1 MRHFKKALFVLLAC
15 PQLGWSQI
23 NADRVMLMGRNALYY
38 EDYVLSMQ
46 YFNMVINAKPYL
58 SEPYFYR
65 GLAKFYL
72 EDFSGASLDCKE
84 AVEKNPFVARNYEL
98 LGLCFIN
105 LKQYDEARGAYQKL
119 LKLEPENRNG
129 WYNYIL
135 CEAETEHY
143 EQAMSSLDSVIRKWP
158 AEAQFYTV
166 KAQVAFQQK
175 DTVLAEQALKQA
187 LEVDQYDERV
197 WEMLA
202 MISLSR
208 KDYKTGEEQLTQA
221 ISINKRN
228 ANYYVNRALARYHQ
242 RNLRG
247 AMSDYDEAIVVD
259 PKSYI
264 GHFNR
269 GLLRAQVGD
278 DNRAIEDFNY
288 VLEVEPDNMIALF
301 NRALMRNNTGDY
313 RGALKD
319 LTAVIKEFPTFWT
332 GYQMRASIR
341 RKLGDINGAER
352 DEFKVMKAQMEARYQ
367 GKKFK
372 TSGTTRKKSD
382 RDMNDYDKLVEE
394 DTVVY
399 TQKYSSEY
407 RGKIQN
413 KQVEMRPE
421 AMFVLTY
428 HPQRVGVERSVAYHP
443 ELEALNQK
451 GWLPQR
457 VAMAN
462 HEQTLDRNL
471 VQKHFARLE
480 VLAQK
485 LDAAAPAVTLYLERA
500 LEYYTVQDYD
510 AAMEDINKY
519 LGHSPESTLGYFLR
533 AQIKIRQLEAFA
545 GTGQE
550 KSVAALQIGYN
561 AALSDLDLVVRKI
574 PDFKYAYYNI
584 GYIYMLEQNYAKAE
598 EAFTKALKI
607 DPDFGEALFNRGVA
621 YIKQEKVQQAISDLS
636 RAGELG
642 LYDSYSLIKKYAD
655 YRK

>member
-72 EDFSGASLDCKE
+72 EDFSGASSDCKE

-105 LKQYDEARGAYQKL
+105 LKQYEEARDAYQKL
-119 LKLEPENRNG
+119 LRLEPENRNG

-143 EQAMSSLDSVIRKWP
+143 EQAMNSLDSVIRKWP

-208 KDYKTGEEQLTQA
+208 KDYKAGEEQLTQA

-247 AMSDYDEAIVVD
+247 AMSDYDEAIEVE

-288 VLEVEPDNMIALF
+288 VLEIEPDNMIALF

-319 LTAVIKEFPTFWT
+319 LTAVIKEYPTFWT
-332 GYQMRASIR
+332 GYQLRASIR

-372 TSGTTRKKSD
+372 TAATTRKKSD

-428 HPQRVGVERSVAYHP
+428 HPQRVGVERSVAFHP
-443 ELEALNQK
+443 ELEALNQT

-485 LDAAAPAVTLYLERA
+485 LDAMAPATTLYLERA

-519 LGHSPESTLGYFLR
+519 LELAPESTLGYFLR

-550 KSVAALQIGYN
+550 KSTAALQIGYN
-561 AALSDLDLVVRKI
+561 AALSDLETVTRRI

-584 GYIYMLEQNYAKAE
+584 GYIYMLEQNYVKAE

-607 DPDFGEALFNRGVA
+607 DPDFSEALFNRGVT
-621 YIKQEKVQQAISDLS
+621 YIKQEKLQQAISDLS

>member
-485 LDAAAPAVTLYLERA
+485 LDAASPAATLYLERA

-607 DPDFGEALFNRGVA
+607 DSDFGEALFNRGVA

>member
-143 EQAMSSLDSVIRKWP
+143 EQAMNSLDSVIRKWP

-485 LDAAAPAVTLYLERA
+485 LDAAAPAATLYLERA

>member
-105 LKQYDEARGAYQKL
+105 LKQYEEARDAYQKL

-143 EQAMSSLDSVIRKWP
+143 EQAMNSLDSVIRKWP

-208 KDYKTGEEQLTQA
+208 KDYKAGEEQLTQA

-247 AMSDYDEAIVVD
+247 AMSDYDEAIEVD

-288 VLEVEPDNMIALF
+288 VLEIEPDNMIALF

-319 LTAVIKEFPTFWT
+319 LTAVIKEYPTFWT
-332 GYQMRASIR
+332 GYQLRASIR

-372 TSGTTRKKSD
+372 TAATTRKKSD

-428 HPQRVGVERSVAYHP
+428 HPQRVGVERSVAFHP
-443 ELEALNQK
+443 ELEALNQT

-485 LDAAAPAVTLYLERA
+485 LDAMAPATTLYLERA

-519 LGHSPESTLGYFLR
+519 LELAPESTLGYLLR

-550 KSVAALQIGYN
+550 KSTAALQIGYN
-561 AALSDLDLVVRKI
+561 AALSDLETVTRRI

-584 GYIYMLEQNYAKAE
+584 GYIYMLEQNYVKAE

-607 DPDFGEALFNRGVA
+607 DPDFGEALFNRGVT
-621 YIKQEKVQQAISDLS
+621 YIKQEKLQQAISDLS

>member
-143 EQAMSSLDSVIRKWP
+143 EQAMNSLDSVIRKWP

-443 ELEALNQK
+443 ELETLNQK

>member
-1 MRHFKKALFVLLAC
+1 MRHIRKALFLLFAC

-72 EDFSGASLDCKE
+72 EDFSGASQDCKE

-105 LKQYDEARGAYQKL
+105 LKQYEEARGAYQKL
-119 LKLEPENRNG
+119 LQLEPENRNG

-135 CEAETEHY
+135 CEAETKHY
-143 EQAMSSLDSVIRKWP
+143 EQAMNSLDSVIRKWP

-166 KAQVAFQQK
+166 KAQVAFEQK
-175 DTVLAEQALKQA
+175 DTLLAEQALKQA

-208 KDYKTGEEQLTQA
+208 KDYKVGEEQLTQA

-247 AMSDYDEAIVVD
+247 AMSDYDEAIEVD

-278 DNRAIEDFNY
+278 DNRAIEDFNF

-319 LTAVIKEFPTFWT
+319 LSAVIKEYPTFWT

-341 RKLGDINGAER
+341 RKLGDVNGAER

-367 GKKFK
+367 GKKFN
-372 TSGTTRKKSD
+372 TSKTRKKSD

-399 TQKYSSEY
+399 AQKYSSEY

-428 HPQRVGVERSVAYHP
+428 HPQRVGVERSIAYHP
-443 ELEALNQK
+443 ELESLNQK

-457 VAMAN
+457 VALAN

-471 VQKHFARLE
+471 VQKHFALLE
-480 VLAQK
+480 TLAQK
-485 LDAAAPAVTLYLERA
+485 LDAANPSLPLYLERA

-519 LGHSPESTLGYFLR
+519 LELSPENTLGYFLR

-550 KSVAALQIGYN
+550 KSAAALQIGYN
-561 AALSDLDLVVRKI
+561 AALSDLETVVQRI

-584 GYIYMLEQNYAKAE
+584 GYIYMLEQNYVKAE
-598 EAFTKALKI
+598 EAFTKALKV
-607 DPDFGEALFNRGVA
+607 DPDFGEALFNRGVT
-621 YIKQEKVQQAISDLS
+621 YIKQERVQQAISDLS
-636 RAGELG
+636 RSGELG

>member
-1 MRHFKKALFVLLAC
+1 MRHIRKALFLLFAC

-72 EDFSGASLDCKE
+72 EDFSGASQDCKE

-105 LKQYDEARGAYQKL
+105 LKQYEEARGAYQKL
-119 LKLEPENRNG
+119 LQLEPENRNG

-135 CEAETEHY
+135 CEAETKHY
-143 EQAMSSLDSVIRKWP
+143 EQAMNSLDSVIRKWP

-166 KAQVAFQQK
+166 KAQVAFEQK
-175 DTVLAEQALKQA
+175 DTLLAEQALKQA

-208 KDYKTGEEQLTQA
+208 KDYKAGEEQLTQA

-264 GHFNR
+264 AHFNR

-278 DNRAIEDFNY
+278 DNRAIEDFNF

-319 LTAVIKEFPTFWT
+319 LSAVIKEYPTFWT
-332 GYQMRASIR
+332 GYQMRASIC

-367 GKKFK
+367 GKKFN
-372 TSGTTRKKSD
+372 TSKTRKKSD

-399 TQKYSSEY
+399 AQKYSSEY

-428 HPQRVGVERSVAYHP
+428 HPQRVGVERSIAYHP
-443 ELEALNQK
+443 ELESLNQK

-457 VAMAN
+457 VALAN

-471 VQKHFARLE
+471 VQKHFALLE
-480 VLAQK
+480 TLTQK
-485 LDAAAPAVTLYLERA
+485 LDAANPSVPLYLERA

-519 LGHSPESTLGYFLR
+519 LELSPENTLGYFLR

-561 AALSDLDLVVRKI
+561 AALSDLETVVQRI

-584 GYIYMLEQNYAKAE
+584 GYIYMLEQNYVKAE

-607 DPDFGEALFNRGVA
+607 DPDFGEALFNRGVT

>member
-143 EQAMSSLDSVIRKWP
+143 EQAMNSLDSVIRKWP

-561 AALSDLDLVVRKI
+561 AALSDLDLVVQKI

-584 GYIYMLEQNYAKAE
+584 GYIYMLEQDYAKAE

>member
-143 EQAMSSLDSVIRKWP
+143 EQAMNSLDSVIRKWP

-485 LDAAAPAVTLYLERA
+485 LDAASPAATLYLERA

>member
-1 MRHFKKALFVLLAC
+1 MRHIRKALFLLFAC

-341 RKLGDINGAER
+341 RKLGDVNGAER

-367 GKKFK
+367 GKKFN
-372 TSGTTRKKSD
+372 TSKTRKKSD

-399 TQKYSSEY
+399 AQKYSSEY

-428 HPQRVGVERSVAYHP
+428 HPQRVGVERSIAYHP
-443 ELEALNQK
+443 ELESLNQK

-457 VAMAN
+457 VALAN

-485 LDAAAPAVTLYLERA
+485 LDAAAPAATLYLERA

-550 KSVAALQIGYN
+550 KSAAALQIGYN

>member
-143 EQAMSSLDSVIRKWP
+143 EQAMNSLDSVIRKWP

>member
-485 LDAAAPAVTLYLERA
+485 LDAASPAATLYLERA

-561 AALSDLDLVVRKI
+561 AALSDLDLVVQKI

>member
-72 EDFSGASLDCKE
+72 EDFSGASSDCKE

-105 LKQYDEARGAYQKL
+105 LKQYEEARDAYQKL

-143 EQAMSSLDSVIRKWP
+143 EQAMNSLDSVIRKWP

-208 KDYKTGEEQLTQA
+208 KDYKAGEEQLTQA

-247 AMSDYDEAIVVD
+247 AMSDYDEAIEVD

-288 VLEVEPDNMIALF
+288 VLEIEPDNMIALF

-319 LTAVIKEFPTFWT
+319 LTAVIKEYPTFWT
-332 GYQMRASIR
+332 GYQLRASIR

-372 TSGTTRKKSD
+372 TAATTRKKSD

-428 HPQRVGVERSVAYHP
+428 HPQRVGVERSVAFHP
-443 ELEALNQK
+443 ELEALNQT

-485 LDAAAPAVTLYLERA
+485 LDAMAPATTLYLERA

-519 LGHSPESTLGYFLR
+519 LELAPESTLGYFLR

-550 KSVAALQIGYN
+550 KSTAALQIGYN
-561 AALSDLDLVVRKI
+561 AALSDLETVTRRI

-584 GYIYMLEQNYAKAE
+584 GYIYMLEQNYVKAE

-607 DPDFGEALFNRGVA
+607 DPDFGEALFNRGVT
-621 YIKQEKVQQAISDLS
+621 YIKQEKLQQAISDLS

>member
-105 LKQYDEARGAYQKL
+105 LKQYEEARDAYQKL
-119 LKLEPENRNG
+119 LRLEPENRNG

-143 EQAMSSLDSVIRKWP
+143 EQAMNSLDSVIRKWP

-208 KDYKTGEEQLTQA
+208 KDYKAGEEQLTQA

-247 AMSDYDEAIVVD
+247 AMSDYDEAIEVE

-288 VLEVEPDNMIALF
+288 VLEIEPDNMIALF

-319 LTAVIKEFPTFWT
+319 LTAVIKEYPTFWT
-332 GYQMRASIR
+332 GYQLRASIR

-372 TSGTTRKKSD
+372 TAATTRKKSD

-428 HPQRVGVERSVAYHP
+428 HPQRVGVERSVAFHP
-443 ELEALNQK
+443 ELEALNQT

-485 LDAAAPAVTLYLERA
+485 LDAMAPATTLYLERA

-519 LGHSPESTLGYFLR
+519 LELAPEGTLGYFLR

-550 KSVAALQIGYN
+550 KSTAALLIGYN
-561 AALSDLDLVVRKI
+561 AALSDLETVTRRI

-584 GYIYMLEQNYAKAE
+584 GYIYMLEQNYVKAE

-607 DPDFGEALFNRGVA
+607 DPDFGEALFNRGVT
-621 YIKQEKVQQAISDLS
+621 YIKQEKLQQAISDLS

>member
-143 EQAMSSLDSVIRKWP
+143 EQAMNSLDSVIRKWP

-510 AAMEDINKY
+510 AAMGDINKY

>member
-1 MRHFKKALFVLLAC
+1 MRHIRKALFLLFAC

-72 EDFSGASLDCKE
+72 EDFSGASQDCKE

-105 LKQYDEARGAYQKL
+105 LKQYEEARGAYQKL
-119 LKLEPENRNG
+119 LQLEPENRNG

-135 CEAETEHY
+135 CEAETKHY
-143 EQAMSSLDSVIRKWP
+143 EQAMNSLDSVIRKWP

-166 KAQVAFQQK
+166 KAQVAFEQK
-175 DTVLAEQALKQA
+175 DTLLAEQALKQA

-208 KDYKTGEEQLTQA
+208 KDYKVGEEQLTQA

-278 DNRAIEDFNY
+278 DNRAIEDFNF

-319 LTAVIKEFPTFWT
+319 LSAVIKEYPTFWT

-341 RKLGDINGAER
+341 RKLGDVNGAER

-367 GKKFK
+367 GKKFN
-372 TSGTTRKKSD
+372 TSKTRKKSD

-399 TQKYSSEY
+399 AQKYSSEY

-428 HPQRVGVERSVAYHP
+428 HPQRVGVERSIAYHP
-443 ELEALNQK
+443 ELESLNQK

-457 VAMAN
+457 LALAN

-471 VQKHFARLE
+471 VQKHFALLE
-480 VLAQK
+480 TLAQK
-485 LDAAAPAVTLYLERA
+485 LDAANPSVPLYLERA

-519 LGHSPESTLGYFLR
+519 LELSPESTLGYFLR

-545 GTGQE
+545 STGQE
-550 KSVAALQIGYN
+550 KSAAALQIGYN
-561 AALSDLDLVVRKI
+561 AALSDLETVVQRI
-574 PDFKYAYYNI
+574 PNFKYAYYNI
-584 GYIYMLEQNYAKAE
+584 GYIYMLEQNYVKAE

-607 DPDFGEALFNRGVA
+607 DPDFGEALFNRGVT

>member
-105 LKQYDEARGAYQKL
+105 LKQYEEARDAYQKL

-143 EQAMSSLDSVIRKWP
+143 EQAMNSLDSVIRKWP

-208 KDYKTGEEQLTQA
+208 KDYKAGEEQLTQA

-247 AMSDYDEAIVVD
+247 AMSDYDEAIEVE

-288 VLEVEPDNMIALF
+288 VLEIEPDNMIALF

-319 LTAVIKEFPTFWT
+319 LTAVIKEYPTFWT
-332 GYQMRASIR
+332 GYQLRASIR

-372 TSGTTRKKSD
+372 TAATTRKKSD

-428 HPQRVGVERSVAYHP
+428 HPQRVGVERSVAFHP
-443 ELEALNQK
+443 ELEALNQT

-485 LDAAAPAVTLYLERA
+485 LDAMAPATTLYLERA

-519 LGHSPESTLGYFLR
+519 LELAPESTLGYFLR

-550 KSVAALQIGYN
+550 KSTAALQIGYN
-561 AALSDLDLVVRKI
+561 AALSDLETVTRRI

-584 GYIYMLEQNYAKAE
+584 GYIYMLEQNYVKAE

-607 DPDFGEALFNRGVA
+607 DPDFGEALFNRGVT
-621 YIKQEKVQQAISDLS
+621 YIKQEKLQQAISDLS

>member
-143 EQAMSSLDSVIRKWP
+143 EQAMNSLDSVIRKWP

-278 DNRAIEDFNY
+278 DNRAIEDFNF

>member
-1 MRHFKKALFVLLAC
+1 MRHFKKALFLLFAC

-72 EDFSGASLDCKE
+72 EDFSGASEDCKE
-84 AVEKNPFVARNYEL
+84 AIEKNPFVARNYEL

-105 LKQYDEARGAYQKL
+105 LKQYEEACEAYRKL

-135 CEAETEHY
+135 CEAETKRY
-143 EQAMSSLDSVIRKWP
+143 DQAMNSLDSVIRKWP
-158 AEAQFYTV
+158 DDAQFYTV

-175 DTVLAEQALKQA
+175 DTVTAEQSLNQALK
-187 LEVDQYDERV
+187 VDQYDERI

-202 MISLSR
+202 MISLNR
-208 KDYKTGEEQLTQA
+208 EDYKAGEEQLTQA

-228 ANYYVNRALARYHQ
+228 ASYYVNRALARYHQ

-278 DNRAIEDFNY
+278 DNRAIEDFNF

-319 LTAVIKEFPTFWT
+319 LSAVIKEYPTFWT
-332 GYQMRASIR
+332 GYQLRATIR
-341 RKLGDINGAER
+341 RKLGDVNGAER

-372 TSGTTRKKSD
+372 TSNKTRKKSD
-382 RDMNDYDKLVEE
+382 LDMNDYDKLVEE

-399 TQKYSSEY
+399 AQKYSSEY

-413 KQVEMRPE
+413 KQVEVRPE

-428 HPQRVGVERSVAYHP
+428 HPQRLGVERSVAYHP
-443 ELEALNQK
+443 ELEKLNQT

-457 VAMAN
+457 IALAN

-480 VLAQK
+480 TLAQK
-485 LDAAAPAVTLYLERA
+485 LEAANPPAQLYLERA

-510 AAMEDINKY
+510 AAMDDVNKY
-519 LGHSPESTLGYFLR
+519 LERNPEGVLGYFLR

-550 KSVAALQIGYN
+550 KSTAALQIGYN
-561 AALSDLDLVVRKI
+561 AALTDLEAVLRQI

-598 EAFTKALKI
+598 QAFTQALKI
-607 DPDFGEALFNRGVA
+607 DANFAEALFNRGVA
-621 YIKQEKVQQAISDLS
+621 CIKQEKMQQAVSDLS
-636 RAGELG
+636 QAGELG

>member
-1 MRHFKKALFVLLAC
+1 MRHIRKALFLLFAC

-72 EDFSGASLDCKE
+72 EDFSGASQDCKE

-105 LKQYDEARGAYQKL
+105 LKQYEEARGAYQKL
-119 LKLEPENRNG
+119 LQLEPENRNG

-135 CEAETEHY
+135 CEAETKHY
-143 EQAMSSLDSVIRKWP
+143 EQAMNSLDSVIRKWP

-166 KAQVAFQQK
+166 KAQVAFEQK
-175 DTVLAEQALKQA
+175 DTLLAEQALKQA

-208 KDYKTGEEQLTQA
+208 KDYKVGEEQLTQA

-278 DNRAIEDFNY
+278 DNRAIEDFNF

-319 LTAVIKEFPTFWT
+319 LSAVIKEYPTFWT

-341 RKLGDINGAER
+341 RKLGDVNGAER

-367 GKKFK
+367 GKKFN
-372 TSGTTRKKSD
+372 TSKTRKKSD

-399 TQKYSSEY
+399 AQKYSSEY

-485 LDAAAPAVTLYLERA
+485 LDAAAPAATLYLERA

>member
-1 MRHFKKALFVLLAC
+1 MRHIRKALFLLFAC

-72 EDFSGASLDCKE
+72 EDFSGASQDCKE
-84 AVEKNPFVARNYEL
+84 AVENNPFVARNYEL

-105 LKQYDEARGAYQKL
+105 LKQYEEARGAYQKL
-119 LKLEPENRNG
+119 LQLEPENRNG

-135 CEAETEHY
+135 CEAETKHY
-143 EQAMSSLDSVIRKWP
+143 EQAMNSLDSVIRKWP

-166 KAQVAFQQK
+166 KAQVAFEQK
-175 DTVLAEQALKQA
+175 DTLLAEQALKQA

-208 KDYKTGEEQLTQA
+208 KDYKVGEEQLTQA

-278 DNRAIEDFNY
+278 DNRAIEDFNF

-319 LTAVIKEFPTFWT
+319 LSAVIKEYPTFWT

-341 RKLGDINGAER
+341 RKLGDVNGAER

-367 GKKFK
+367 GKKFN
-372 TSGTTRKKSD
+372 TSKTRKKSD

-399 TQKYSSEY
+399 AQKYSSEY

-428 HPQRVGVERSVAYHP
+428 HPQRVGVERSIAYHP
-443 ELEALNQK
+443 ELESLNQK

-457 VAMAN
+457 LALAN

-471 VQKHFARLE
+471 VQKHFALLE
-480 VLAQK
+480 TLAQK
-485 LDAAAPAVTLYLERA
+485 LDAANPSVPLYLERA

-519 LGHSPESTLGYFLR
+519 LELSPESTLGYFLR

-550 KSVAALQIGYN
+550 KSTAALQIGYN
-561 AALSDLDLVVRKI
+561 AALSDLETVVQRI

-584 GYIYMLEQNYAKAE
+584 GYIYMLEQNYVKAE

-607 DPDFGEALFNRGVA
+607 DPDFGEALFNRGVT

>member
-1 MRHFKKALFVLLAC
+1 MLHFKKALFLLFAC
-15 PQLGWSQI
+15 PQLSWSQI
-23 NADRVMLMGRNALYY
+23 NAERVMLMGRNALYY

-72 EDFSGASLDCKE
+72 EDFSGASEDCKV

-98 LGLCFIN
+98 QGLCLIN
-105 LKQYDEARGAYQKL
+105 LKQYEEARLAYQKL
-119 LKLEPENRNG
+119 LKLEPDNRNG

-143 EQAMSSLDSVIRKWP
+143 DLAMNSLDSVIGKWP
-158 AEAQFYTV
+158 DDAQFYTV
-166 KAQVAFQQK
+166 KAQVAFQKK
-175 DTVLAEQALKQA
+175 DTLLAEKALNQA
-187 LEVDQYDERV
+187 LEYDRYDERV

-202 MISLSR
+202 LISLNR
-208 KDYKTGEEQLTQA
+208 KDYKKGEEQLTQA

-228 ANYYVNRALARYHQ
+228 VNNYVNRALARYHQ

-247 AMSDYDEAIVVD
+247 AMSDYDEAIEVD
-259 PKSYI
+259 SKSYI
-264 GHFNR
+264 AHFNR

-278 DNRAIEDFNY
+278 DNRAIEDFNF

-319 LTAVIKEFPTFWT
+319 LSAVIKEYPTFWT

-341 RKLGDINGAER
+341 RKLGDVNGAEK

-367 GKKFK
+367 GKKFNSSTK
-372 TSGTTRKKSD
+372 TRKKSD

-399 TQKYSSEY
+399 SQKYSSAY

-413 KQVEMRPE
+413 KKVEIRAE
-421 AMFVLTY
+421 AMFVMTLQ
-428 HPQRVGVERSVAYHP
+428 PQRIGVERSIAYHP
-443 ELEALNQK
+443 ELERLNK
-451 GWLPQR
+451 TGWLSQQ
-457 VAMAN
+457 VALAN
-462 HEQTLDRNL
+462 HEQTLDRAL
-471 VQKHFARLE
+471 VEQHFARLE
-480 VLAQK
+480 TLAQK
-485 LDAAAPAVTLYLERA
+485 LNELNPPVELYLERA
-500 LEYYTVQDYD
+500 FEYYTVQNYD
-510 AAMEDINKY
+510 AAMDDANKY
-519 LGHSPESTLGYFLR
+519 LESDSDNFIGYFLR
-533 AQIKIRQLEAFA
+533 AQIKIRQMEAFA
-545 GTGQE
+545 GTGQR
-550 KSVAALQIGYN
+550 KSAAALQIGYN
-561 AALSDLDLVVRKI
+561 AALSDLEFVVRNI
-574 PDFKYAYYNI
+574 PDFKFAYYNI
-584 GYIYMLEQNYAKAE
+584 GYIYLQEQNYVKAE
-598 EAFTKALKI
+598 EAFTKALEI
-607 DPDFGEALFNRGVA
+607 DPDFAEALFNRGIA
-621 YIKQEKVQQAISDLS
+621 RIRQEKFQQAVSDLS
-636 RAGELG
+636 HAGELG